1 MRLIRDER
9 AYRRVLGN
17 FLGCR
22 SSADVFISRFSHLWR
37 CDGAPLVCNAHV
49 TPAFGARPGFYGLM
63 DSINSLCEEYS
74 SSQPNGCGYR
84 VSEEQFR
91 KEVESLVSQR
101 SHPSK
106 DRNGRSRAAA
116 ATD

>member
-17 FLGCR
+17 FLGFR

-37 CDGAPLVCNAHV
+37 CDGAPLACNADV
-49 TPAFGARPGFYGLM
+49 TPAFGAKPGFYGLM

-74 SSQPNGCGYR
+74 SSLPNGCGYR

-91 KEVESLVSQR
+91 KEVESLMGKG

-106 DRNGRSRAAA
+106 DRNGRPGGVA